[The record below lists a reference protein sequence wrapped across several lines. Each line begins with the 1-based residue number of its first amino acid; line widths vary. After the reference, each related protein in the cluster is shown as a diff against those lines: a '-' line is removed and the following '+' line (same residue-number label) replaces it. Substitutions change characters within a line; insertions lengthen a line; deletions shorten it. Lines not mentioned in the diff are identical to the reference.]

1 MKISTSSPIRQNT
14 ILQEI
19 SNEVL
24 PLSIPSAR
32 VTLES
37 DNKQGMVSELLYQNP
52 LVINHILLPLLK
64 QYSHE
69 SRWLLWL
76 SPQQRLNRSWLK
88 NAGLP
93 LDKIIQLNHINT
105 INTVDLMEKA
115 LMSGN
120 YSVVLA
126 WLPEISPEEMKR
138 LESAA
143 SKGKSL
149 GFIMRQQINTN
160 IHLEST
166 NTSKRHLNSVKI
178 HSIHYH

>member
-1 MKISTSSPIRQNT
+1 MKISTSSPIRQNI

-32 VTLES
+32 VTLEG

-93 LDKIIQLNHINT
+93 LDKIIQLNHSNT

-126 WLPEISPEEMKR
+126 WLPEISSEEMKR

-178 HSIHYH
+178 HSTHYH

>member
-1 MKISTSSPIRQNT
+1 MKISTSSPTRQHA

-24 PLSIPSAR
+24 PLSIASTAIASVPN
-32 VTLES
+32 
-37 DNKQGMVSELLYQNP
+37 DKHGMVSELLYQNP

-69 SRWLLWL
+69 SRWLLWVN
-76 SPQQRLNRSWLK
+76 PQQKLNRNWLQQ
-88 NAGLP
+88 AGLP
-93 LDKIIQLNHINT
+93 LNKIIQLNHIQPIT
-105 INTVDLMEKA
+105 TVDLMKKA

-126 WLPEISPEEMKR
+126 WLPEISPEEMKS

-143 SKGKSL
+143 SQGKSL
-149 GFIMRQQINTN
+149 GLIMRQQNKNN
-160 IHLEST
+160 IQIEST
-166 NTSKRHLNSVKI
+166 NTFKRHLNSVKI
-178 HSIHYH
+178 HSLHYH